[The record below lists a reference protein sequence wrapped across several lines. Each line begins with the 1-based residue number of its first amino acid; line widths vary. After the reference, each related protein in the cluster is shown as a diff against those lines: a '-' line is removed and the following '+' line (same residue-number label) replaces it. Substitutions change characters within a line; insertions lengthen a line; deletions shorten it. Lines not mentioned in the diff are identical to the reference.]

1 VAEDITGLRISDYRK
16 RELPD
21 GQFCAIRLNADV
33 QAHRR
38 ANIPFNF
45 ISFNVDGSNF
55 LAAENGQMVKNQA
68 DIRGWFMEEVEV
80 EITLSDPSFTL
91 TTDSPSTTMGS
102 SSTSSSTGLSF
113 DEGAGTFGP
122 TPTMNV
128 GVGLTIGWSFSRSL
142 SDIAIVNKS
151 TNNRVSHKYRL
162 ASSRGGS
169 YSSPQDLLDRSPAG
183 VVQGVPLFEIPDIAI
198 SNMPIITQGIFQ
210 GPQTNKDLDVQ
221 FIVRGRLRK
230 IEKTFQVFTVQ
241 VETAEGTVI
250 EAFKITVP
258 LSRREAWHT

>member
-1 VAEDITGLRISDYRK
+1 MEEISGIRISDYRK
-16 RELPD
+16 REFPD

-33 QAHRR
+33 VARQYT
-38 ANIPFNF
+38 NINYTF
-45 ISFNVDGSNF
+45 INVGMDGSNF
-55 LAAENGQMVKNQA
+55 AASDNGQLAKNQS

-80 EITLSDPSFTL
+80 EVTLSDPSFKL
-91 TTDSPSTTMGS
+91 VQDSPATSMGS
-102 SSTSSSTGLSF
+102 SSTTSSTGLSF
-113 DEGAGTFGP
+113 DEGLGTFGP

-128 GVGLTIGWSFSRSL
+128 GVGLNIGWSFTRSL
-142 SDIAIVNKS
+142 SDIAIVNRS
-151 TNNRVSHKYRL
+151 TLTCVSHKYRL

-183 VVQGVPLFEIPDIAI
+183 VAQGVPLFEIPDIAI
-198 SNMPIITQGIFQ
+198 SNMPIITQAILS
-210 GPQTNKDLDVQ
+210 GPQTNRELDVQ

-241 VETAEGTVI
+241 GESAEGTVI

-258 LSRREAWHT
+258 LSRFARAK